1 MPYAGSSLGE
11 GFRMA
16 KQIAIGLVTTLVL
29 ACLPA
34 GTEAQDRPVRLNGRV
49 QWIAG
54 QVMVVQLDTG
64 PSVSVDIVRVPQDE
78 YAALTPSERI
88 VVIGV
93 VTDSSRQVIATSIV
107 RGDDIQAP

>member
-54 QVMVVQLDTG
+54 PTPAAMTVPPRRIP
-64 PSVSVDIVRVPQDE
+64 PSPLVR
-78 YAALTPSERI
+78 AR
-88 VVIGV
+88 
-93 VTDSSRQVIATSIV
+93 
-107 RGDDIQAP
+107 